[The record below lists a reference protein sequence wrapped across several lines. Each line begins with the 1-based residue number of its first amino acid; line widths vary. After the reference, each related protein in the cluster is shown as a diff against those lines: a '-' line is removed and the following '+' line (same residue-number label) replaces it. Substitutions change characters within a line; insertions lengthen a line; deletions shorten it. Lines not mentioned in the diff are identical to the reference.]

1 MYHNAHS
8 ANEEF
13 FGEGWGKVRKQN
25 NLCSHLFI
33 WTLFPFYASIVLH
46 IDFCNER
53 VRTGLRLIS
62 SKIVQRSLHAAGS
75 LSKIGKRCSTAMY
88 PLQPWPFRSK
98 LYCRSESVL
107 LFFFFYPQHAPFPL
121 PPPPVHLPPCSP
133 SLLLYFLL
141 CHCSSCSDAH
151 VVRGNTPKAQHLGK
165 HANLF
170 LFQPLFH
177 FLFNL
182 LYSLGR
188 WTCQQIICHTAYIV
202 SLWVVLTIETG

>member
-1 MYHNAHS
+1 MKN
-8 ANEEF
+8 F
-13 FGEGWGKVRKQN
+13 FGEGWGKVRNQN
-25 NLCSHLFI
+25 NLCPHLFI
-33 WTLFPFYASIVLH
+33 WTLFPFYACIVVH
-46 IDFCNER
+46 IDFCN

-62 SKIVQRSLHAAGS
+62 SKRVQRSLHAAGS
-75 LSKIGKRCSTAMY
+75 LSKIGERCSTAMY

-107 LFFFFYPQHAPFPL
+107 LFFL
-121 PPPPVHLPPCSP
+121 SSTRSIPPVPSPCSSP
-133 SLLLYFLL
+133 SLLPFPSSSLYFLL

-188 WTCQQIICHTAYIV
+188 WTCQQIICCTVYIV
-202 SLWVVLTIETG
+202 SPWVVLTIETG